1 MMKRRILA
9 ILTMLSLCLTLLPS
23 STFAAAGGECLH
35 PWFSSE
41 PFYLNYRNEPLYTN
55 FNPEKQHV
63 KFNVCGVCST
73 VIPSS
78 AVVEEHTWDYSG
90 QGCTKCMWSTGWDP
104 RPVCDAATGKINI
117 TFPSNYIRSENCTF
131 TIYTTTKIDGV
142 TPLKFYD
149 SYHTRNRIVYPI
161 QTFTEKPVE
170 NPSSSSDWNPE
181 KYSATVQCSDYKWM
195 TKYRNS
201 LCTILEPDYLYDIRV
216 ENANPIY
223 HNIYVH
229 NQLASG
235 STWPTVSSGSS
246 GTEKYQP
253 PEVQTMQCEEDT
265 DFTVEPWSIPGM
277 VVTPSQINGHMYESD
292 IDVYFTYAASDKGA
306 IDLKEAKLIG
316 GKAEG
321 ADYTEEEARRLG
333 LWWNGRTL
341 IKGKEY
347 TQTVSEE
354 TDKGGQKWWIVENEP
369 VKGKTKGEKITYRV
383 KKATNKY
390 NVTVHYYYPGR
401 AIPAAPTKVQSY
413 EDGTVFTIDS
423 PKIDG
428 YTPDAKY
435 VHGKIEGADQE
446 FTVTYNSTIIT
457 ADAQHYV
464 TVDYVVENK
473 QDDTTTKAP
482 PRVRQFKRPNEK
494 YSIESPK
501 LEGYLPDIQAVS
513 GTMGYENVNVLVT
526 YKPKY
531 TLTIIYQFPDGRI
544 NVFTEELP
552 DGAKYSRD
560 SSAAVSEF
568 YRTFSDT
575 DPTNAWEPS
584 PEKVEG
590 TIEGAD
596 VTVGVTY
603 TCGHPRSHKKYVK
616 DDDEHHHVFCS
627 LCNSAVADTTEEHT
641 LGNSYSV
648 SVSEL
653 PDNLKDDPAYQNGGM
668 RRDCTKGCG
677 HYEIISADEDRCPEM
692 SDGKHVW
699 SKWENV
705 NDNDCERTC
714 AACHAVQTA
723 PHAWK
728 DWTYASS
735 KTHYRVCSHCA
746 ATETGNHGSWSGVT
760 QNTAKDCTESAHVT
774 AHCGIC
780 NQDVPAVHSSIL
792 GSLPDGHQY
801 IAEGH
806 KFDGGLVRL
815 GDMHTQKCSVCGAFD
830 IEHKEEH
837 SWGEG
842 EKSQTGKCG
851 EGEIVTTYTCQ
862 CGATRT
868 ETEPWVHNWVRDTSL
883 DEFAT
888 CLTAG
893 KIGWKCTIC
902 GETMTDE
909 VEAFGHEWEEDEGN
923 HEATCEEEG
932 VMSFHCTHEGC
943 MATYV
948 EYQEKKSPTGQHHY
962 VDNVTSQPT
971 CTRPGYYSGYVCE
984 YCGDVNESG
993 KGTHYGEIPKLGHDL
1008 DTSKTQ
1014 VVRRRSYVDKEGNL
1028 INEEVMYA
1036 THKCKRCGYEA
1047 PKSVFTV
1054 GTSNKISR
1062 YRIEPGVA
1070 TKQLDVANGIKITGQ
1085 MGKDNAIYFQQEVN
1099 KAVNNIIQ
1107 LDRSIYSQAEGSVI
1121 TYFDQEF
1128 LDTLEDGNYEVIH
1141 LNGDEATALTIVIE
1155 NHEIVDV
1162 LDHVAELDEETD
1174 ENEPIEYGE
1183 ALYYLSEA
1191 GDNYMFGENSTLFGG
1206 ADKAKPS
1213 VEAVKAEFDLNDE
1226 ADIVVIK
1233 YDKGNT
1239 FDGEHPVK
1247 LFGEDVPATE
1257 EIPSETEGGEPT
1269 TRTNYTI
1276 NNDKIILTKEYLA
1289 SLGAGKHEFSFCYT
1303 DAESALMSINIF
1315 TSASVSDAQAVKKDG
1330 GIEVTASL
1338 GGDEVQGRVIAALYD
1353 EDNTLVAITST
1364 EADSSKAVTLNFDT
1378 QNGKTVKLFWWD
1390 ELDTMHPSSDAAT
1403 INISE
1408 VG

>member
-1 MMKRRILA
+1 
-9 ILTMLSLCLTLLPS
+9 MLSLCLTLLPAS
-23 STFAAAGGECLH
+23 VFAAAGGECTH
-35 PWFSSE
+35 RYANGE
-41 PFYLNYRNEPLYTN
+41 YAYRNEWTYETN
-55 FNPEKQHV
+55 DTPRQKIPDGMHC
-63 KFNVCGVCST
+63 KYRVCDFCRQIDIASGT
-73 VIPSS
+73 F
-78 AVVEEHTWDYSG
+78 EEHHWTPDNQHCSDCSW
-90 QGCTKCMWSTGWDP
+90 TTGWETGA
-104 RPVCDAATGKINI
+104 VTCDAAAGTITM
-117 TFPSNYIRSENCTF
+117 TFPRNTINSETF
-131 TIYTTTKIDGV
+131 TFTVYTKTKLEGV
-142 TPLKFYD
+142 TPFTFYSS
-149 SYHTRNRIVYPI
+149 SYERFYTFYPI
-161 QTFTEKPVE
+161 ATFTTTPIE
-170 NPSSSSDWNPE
+170 NPNMTDQWSD
-181 KYSATVQCSDYKWM
+181 KYIASVQCSNYKWM
-195 TKYRNS
+195 TKYRKDLWMITAADNPIS
-201 LCTILEPDYLYDIRV
+201 VKV

-229 NQLASG
+229 NQLAAG
-235 STWPTVSSGSS
+235 SSWPTVSSGSS
-246 GTEKYQP
+246 GTETYQP
-253 PEVQTMQCEEDT
+253 PEVQTMTCEEDT

-347 TQTVSEE
+347 TQELREE

-369 VKGKTKGEKITYRV
+369 IQGKSKGEKQVYRV
-383 KKATNKY
+383 KKAANKY

-473 QDDTTTKAP
+473 QGDTATKAP
-482 PRVRQFKRPNEK
+482 PRVRQFKRPNET

-501 LEGYLPDIQAVS
+501 LEGYMPDIQAVS

-531 TLTIIYQFPDGRI
+531 LLTINYQFPDGRT

-560 SSAAVSEF
+560 SSAAVSEY

-590 TIEGAD
+590 TIKGAD
-596 VTVGVTY
+596 VTVDVTY

-627 LCNSAVADTTEEHT
+627 LCNSAVADTTEAHT
-641 LGNSYSV
+641 LGKGYSV
-648 SVSEL
+648 PLSEL
-653 PDNLKDDPAYQNGGM
+653 PDDLKADPAYKDGGM
-668 RRDCTKGCG
+668 RYDCTKGCG
-677 HYEIISADEDRCPEM
+677 HYVILSANDERCPASPE
-692 SDGKHVW
+692 GENYKHLW
-699 SKWENV
+699 SKWEKV

-714 AACHAVQTA
+714 ARCHAVQTA

-728 DWTYASS
+728 DWQYASS

-760 QNTAKDCTESAHVT
+760 QNTSKDCTESAHVT

-851 EGEIVTTYTCQ
+851 EGEYVTTYTCQ

-868 ETEPWVHNWVRDTSL
+868 ESEPWVHNWVRDTSL

-984 YCGDVNESG
+984 YCGDVKESG

-1008 DTSKTQ
+1008 DTSNPQ
-1014 VVRRRSYVDKEGNL
+1014 VVRKRSYVDREGNL
-1028 INEEVMYA
+1028 IHEEVMYS
-1036 THKCKRCGYEA
+1036 THKCKLCGYEA

-1054 GTSNKISR
+1054 GTSDKISR

-1070 TKQLDVANGIKITGQ
+1070 TKQLDVANGIHITGQ
-1085 MGKDNAIYFQQEVN
+1085 MGKNNAIYFQQEVN
-1099 KAVNNIIQ
+1099 KAINNVIQ
-1107 LDRSIYSQAEGSVI
+1107 LDRSIYSQAEGSII

-1128 LDTLEDGNYEVIH
+1128 LDTLEDGNYEVIQI
-1141 LNGDEATALTIVIE
+1141 NGDEATALTIVIE

-1174 ENEPIEYGE
+1174 ENEPIAYGE

-1191 GDNYMFGENSTLFGG
+1191 GDNYMFGANSTLFGG
-1206 ADKAKPS
+1206 MDKAKPS

-1239 FDGEHPVK
+1239 FDEEHPVK
-1247 LFGEDVPATE
+1247 LFGADVPATE
-1257 EIPSETEGGEPT
+1257 EIPSETESGEPT